1 MVASI
6 GLVTG
11 AGTDCGCCR
20 SAIARILGEATC
32 EGPALQ
38 ASCPGTARP
47 GDRLGPSGPVEASW
61 AHAGGAYTAVALPSP
76 CAACGAG
83 GPRRGVPGAASRGE
97 EENV

>member
-1 MVASI
+1 MIVCLCRAVAAGAVRAARDGGARMVASI

-61 AHAGGAYTAVALPSP
+61 AHAGGA
-76 CAACGAG
+76 
-83 GPRRGVPGAASRGE
+83 
-97 EENV
+97 